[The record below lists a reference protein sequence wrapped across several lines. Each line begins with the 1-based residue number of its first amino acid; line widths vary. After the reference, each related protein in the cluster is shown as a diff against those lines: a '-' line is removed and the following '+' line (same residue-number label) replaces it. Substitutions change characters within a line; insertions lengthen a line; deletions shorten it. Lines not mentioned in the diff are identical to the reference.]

1 MFSQSSVELLQHRF
15 IVVRLMGLVFIAFYV
30 ADTSTASQLRSTTDW
45 YCDSFNER
53 VVKLRYDEQCT
64 DVTLQSGDVRMPC
77 HRVVLAASCQYFNT
91 IFSSEL
97 AEANSGSVRIEVD
110 PSTMV
115 NVVDYIYT
123 DEVDISTDN
132 VQNLVAASD
141 LFQLDQVSAA
151 CQRFMETQLQPCNCI
166 GFYTFAKF
174 YGLDDLRLSAK
185 RIMHKEFVVVV
196 STVEFAEMTC
206 SELIEYID
214 DDDINVK
221 DEDAV
226 MDAVLT
232 WVRHDLDTRQSDLP
246 MVLEHVRLCYCTSH
260 NLSLVLKYCDFLS
273 SVCRCYLEDALA
285 WHGILGRQSHRLISA
300 HAVARTK
307 FTVRRLLVMAGGLTK
322 DAQHYRDC
330 HVFNSAY
337 MPKYWVKLTQLP
349 YTSSKFY
356 SVCHVADGLL
366 LTGAG
371 YCYFY
376 NMVGQRWDLLGSL
389 LTPRFRHGSVAVG
402 DVVYIL
408 GGTDD
413 DVGTLESV
421 ERLDKVRLCRPLF
434 VADMPQPVTHPMAVS
449 YVEGL
454 YVFGGIDADN
464 ATSRCSRYYD
474 VKCDTWRT
482 VAEMP
487 EECRLG
493 AAVAGI
499 DCIYVVGGSTRSCLL
514 FNPAT
519 DSWTRL
525 CPPLN
530 AHGNAPAVGWNNRIL
545 LAGRR
550 S

>member
-1 MFSQSSVELLQHRF
+1 
-15 IVVRLMGLVFIAFYV
+15 
-30 ADTSTASQLRSTTDW
+30 
-45 YCDSFNER
+45 
-53 VVKLRYDEQCT
+53 
-64 DVTLQSGDVRMPC
+64 
-77 HRVVLAASCQYFNT
+77 
-91 IFSSEL
+91 
-97 AEANSGSVRIEVD
+97 
-110 PSTMV
+110 
-115 NVVDYIYT
+115 
-123 DEVDISTDN
+123 
-132 VQNLVAASD
+132 
-141 LFQLDQVSAA
+141 
-151 CQRFMETQLQPCNCI
+151 
-166 GFYTFAKF
+166 
-174 YGLDDLRLSAK
+174 
-185 RIMHKEFVVVV
+185 
-196 STVEFAEMTC
+196 
-206 SELIEYID
+206 
-214 DDDINVK
+214 
-221 DEDAV
+221 
-226 MDAVLT
+226 
-232 WVRHDLDTRQSDLP
+232 
-246 MVLEHVRLCYCTSH
+246 
-260 NLSLVLKYCDFLS
+260 
-273 SVCRCYLEDALA
+273 
-285 WHGILGRQSHRLISA
+285 
-300 HAVARTK
+300 
-307 FTVRRLLVMAGGLTK
+307 
-322 DAQHYRDC
+322 
-330 HVFNSAY
+330 

-545 LAGRR
+545 LAGGDDDEVTSAVEQYDTVKDEWSVWEPPLMQRLSCHFLFNIVSNTTSSADGLSVKQR
-550 S
+550 DCFRGDAYRIL